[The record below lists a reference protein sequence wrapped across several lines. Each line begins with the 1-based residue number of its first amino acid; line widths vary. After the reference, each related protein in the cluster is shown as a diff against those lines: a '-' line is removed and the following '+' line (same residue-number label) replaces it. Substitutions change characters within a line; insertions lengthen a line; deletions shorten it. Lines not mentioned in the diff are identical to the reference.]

1 MSVNFTTLRES
12 TYTQLGKL
20 VTSGAV
26 SEAALRNFYRTERRK
41 AQSRISKLK
50 SEKVTREYGKQ
61 DIPKFM
67 QEKNLTSMSALL
79 HEIADLNRFLN
90 RKTSLVSGLKKQK
103 EARIKELKKFGVNV
117 DSNSYSDWAEF
128 IQWFNLSE
136 YSKRFEYESTEVK
149 DVFSEAMKQEKSTPA
164 EWEKLFQQYVEHENT
179 QSKRRSY
186 R

>member
-1 MSVNFTTLRES
+1 MAGIFTTLRGS

-26 SEAALRNFYRTERRK
+26 SEAALRNFYREERRK

-50 SEKVTREYGKQ
+50 SEKTTLEYGKQ

-90 RKTSLVSGLKKQK
+90 RKTSVISGLKKQK

-117 DSNSYSDWAEF
+117 DNTSYSKWAEF

-136 YSKRFEYESTEVK
+136 YSKKFEYESTEVK

-164 EWEKLFQQYVEHENT
+164 EWERLFQQYIDHENT

-186 R
+186 M